1 MASAPTV
8 NDDRPFGVRLRQDL
22 NALVR
27 GPRELWLLFAL
38 KFLESVAHFAIYNL
52 LAVYLSEDL
61 HYGDQQAGIIAGT
74 WLTAVSIVMFF
85 SGFIA
90 DVMGI
95 RKAMLLAVSSVLVGR
110 TMMAVLHDPVLP
122 LVGLGISTWGV
133 ASMIPTMTAG
143 VRRYTTK
150 DTVSFGFSLF
160 YVIMNVGA
168 LVAPLLVG
176 SLRGWLKAGLDF
188 DLLGLHAHFSTSQLV
203 FSVASAVTALSGVL
217 ALGLTGEPAVDKD
230 APPKNNSL
238 LAVLK
243 DVAGERAFWG
253 FMLFVSLLVLVR
265 LIFQH
270 AHLTWPK
277 YTQREISPDFNF
289 AFYWAINPAMII
301 LLTPLVT
308 ALTRRLPAFWCIV
321 TGSLITT
328 ASVFF
333 LAASSAVWAQVAFIV
348 TLSLGE
354 TLWSPRLYEY
364 TATVAPPGREASYMG
379 LSQVPMFVAKPVVG
393 WMSGWM
399 LATWCP
405 DTGPRDAQF
414 MWLIIGLTT
423 LVGPLAI
430 VGLKKA
436 IETGKNSPGNA
447 ATAAA

>member
-1 MASAPTV
+1 MASAPTLS
-8 NDDRPFGVRLRQDL
+8 DDRSFGVRLRADL
-22 NALVR
+22 GALLR

-38 KFLESVAHFAIYNL
+38 KFLESVAHFAIYTL

-61 HYGDQQAGIIAGT
+61 HYGDQQAGVIAGT

-95 RKAMLLAVSSVLVGR
+95 RRAMLLAVSSVLVGR
-110 TMMAVLHDPVLP
+110 TMMALLHDPVLP

-168 LVAPLLVG
+168 LVAPLMVG
-176 SLRGWLKAGLDF
+176 SLRAWLKTGLDLSLF
-188 DLLGLHAHFSTSQLV
+188 GMTSHFSTSQLV
-203 FSVASAVTALSGVL
+203 FSVAAAVTAVTGVL
-217 ALGLTGEPAVDKD
+217 ALGLTGEPAVDND
-230 APPKNNSL
+230 APKKDNSFL
-238 LAVLK
+238 RVLK

-277 YTQREISPDFNF
+277 YTQREIGKDFNF

-301 LLTPLVT
+301 VLTPIVT
-308 ALTRRLPAFWCIV
+308 ALTRRLSAFWCIV
-321 TGSLITT
+321 AGSLITT
-328 ASVFF
+328 SSVFF
-333 LAASSAVWAQVAFIV
+333 IASSSAIWAQIGFIV

-364 TATVAPPGREASYMG
+364 TAVVAPPGREASYMG
-379 LSQVPMFVAKPVVG
+379 LSQIPMFVAKPIVG

-399 LATWCP
+399 LSSWCP
-405 DTGPRDAQF
+405 ETGPRDAQF
-414 MWLIIGLTT
+414 MWLVIGLTT

-430 VGLKKA
+430 MGLKNV
-436 IETGKNSPGNA
+436 IETGKNSGRPSATPA
-447 ATAAA
+447 A